1 MEMEFKDNSRR
12 RTLVLVVGVL
22 LALGAGAAAFMLSSQ
37 GQDEDATVFPTR
49 SVVVAADF
57 IPARETI
64 QFDMVTLR
72 EVPLDAS
79 NEGAFTDPAQVA
91 GKVAGISIVGLQPI
105 TPYMLAQAQTAGSL
119 DILEPDETI
128 APDSPVLRAV
138 SLNVPNDR
146 AVGGFIT
153 TNDRVDVIA
162 TFPISVTLPTD
173 PETQAVT
180 ATDPTT
186 GEPFAYEAGS
196 STKLM
201 WLDVKVITRPE
212 DSSTYIVR
220 TDLQT
225 AEEIAHAQNQGAQF
239 TLALRP
245 ETDIRDI
252 DRSNYGETND
262 TLLTRYNFR
271 IPETIDGTVYP
282 QPVAFPSPFPAQP
295 YLEEALPP
303 SPSPDTG
310 LIEIDVDDP
319 LVDDGLAGES
329 PQPEEEPAP

>member
-37 GQDEDATVFPTR
+37 GQEEPETAFPTR
-49 SVVVAADF
+49 EVIVAADF

-64 QFDMVTLR
+64 QFDML
-72 EVPLDAS
+72 VPRQVQIDES
-79 NEGAFTDPAQVA
+79 NAGAFTDAAEVA
-91 GKVAGISIVGLQPI
+91 GSVAAISILANQPI

-128 APDSPVLRAV
+128 APDSPILRAV

-162 TFPISVTLPTD
+162 TFPMSVDLPVDPETGAVTQTD
-173 PETQAVT
+173 PETG
-180 ATDPTT
+180 ATFSYIP
-186 GEPFAYEAGS
+186 GS

-245 ETDIRDI
+245 ETDIRDV
-252 DRSNYGETND
+252 DRSNYGETTD
-262 TLLTRYNFR
+262 TLVTRYNFR
-271 IPETIDGTVYP
+271 VPETIDGTVYP
-282 QPVAFPSPFPAQP
+282 QPIAYPSPFPAEP
-295 YLEEALPP
+295 YLDLTVAP
-303 SPSPDTG
+303 SPSPEAA
-310 LIEIDVDDP
+310 LIEIDVDASPPVDG
-319 LVDDGLAGES
+319 LVDES
-329 PQPEEEPAP
+329 PLPEESPAP